1 MVMQSSDSACMAV
14 VIVGSIWQQDCCITP
29 GAESEDFGAALPI
42 TAVPY
47 RCHLSWCNEQIAK

>member
-1 MVMQSSDSACMAV
+1 MAV